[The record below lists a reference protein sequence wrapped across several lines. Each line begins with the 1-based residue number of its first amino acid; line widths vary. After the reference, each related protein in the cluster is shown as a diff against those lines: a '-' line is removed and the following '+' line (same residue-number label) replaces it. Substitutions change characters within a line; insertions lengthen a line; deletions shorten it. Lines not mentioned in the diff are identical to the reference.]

1 MLTTWPQDDLD
12 GDGDPDLVAAIT
24 RLKPYYLGRK
34 LLIFINENGELVEKT
49 NELIQDLRDQD
60 INGIP
65 QNHGEGSIRL
75 IDHDRDGDLDI
86 IDSTGGSDKANG
98 RFGMTIFENDG
109 SAHFTEIPDSE
120 FLVLRYNGPKTGY
133 WISS

>member
-1 MLTTWPQDDLD
+1 MASDDLD
-12 GDGDPDLVAAIT
+12 SDGDPDLVAAIT
-24 RLKPYYLGRK
+24 RLEPYYLGRK
-34 LLIFINENGELVEKT
+34 LLIFINEDGELVEKT

-86 IDSTGGSDKANG
+86 IDSTGRCIVCVLCVQEFPS
-98 RFGMTIFENDG
+98 E
-109 SAHFTEIPDSE
+109 PDH
-120 FLVLRYNGPKTGY
+120 
-133 WISS
+133 